1 MQLKNLTAL
10 LCVCVVCVST
20 SARAE
25 TAFFDN
31 GSSISV
37 KSHRIDGDSVV
48 LTLRD
53 GGEMVS
59 SFSSIVRFGPD
70 DPNYVQ
76 PVTAV
81 PASMTVPNPTP
92 TPTPTLTPAST
103 LTPTPILV
111 SAPLPTSTS
120 TYVPSYD
127 ELITKF
133 STMYSVPPNLVHAV
147 IQVESGYDER
157 AVSRTGAK
165 GLMQLMPET
174 ARRFNVND
182 PFDARQNIEGGVRYL
197 RQLLDQFPLKLAVA
211 AYNAG
216 ESAVRRFRG
225 VPPYAETRGYVARV
239 LRLAGK

>member
-1 MQLKNLTAL
+1 LKKLTAL

-31 GSSISV
+31 GNSISV
-37 KSHRIDGDSVV
+37 RSHRIEGDSVV
-48 LTLRD
+48 LMLRD

-59 SFSSIVRFGPD
+59 SSSSIVRFGPD
-70 DPNYVQ
+70 DPNDPKYVQ
-76 PVTAV
+76 PAAAEAPAPAV
-81 PASMTVPNPTP
+81 M
-92 TPTPTLTPAST
+92 LAST
-103 LTPTPILV
+103 
-111 SAPLPTSTS
+111 PLSVSTS
-120 TYVPSYD
+120 TYAPPYD
-127 ELITKF
+127 DLVDKF
-133 STMYSVPPNLVHAV
+133 STMYSVPSNLVHAV

-174 ARRFNVND
+174 ARRFNVSD

-197 RQLLDQFPLKLAVA
+197 RQLLDQFPLKQAVA

-216 ESAVRRFRG
+216 ENAVRRFRG
-225 VPPYAETRGYVARV
+225 IPPYAETRGYVARV

>member
-1 MQLKNLTAL
+1 VQLKKLTAL

-31 GSSISV
+31 GNSISV
-37 KSHRIDGDSVV
+37 RSHRIEGDSVV
-48 LTLRD
+48 LMLRD

-59 SFSSIVRFGPD
+59 SSSSIVRFGPD
-70 DPNYVQ
+70 DPNDPKYVQ
-76 PVTAV
+76 PAAAEAPAPAV
-81 PASMTVPNPTP
+81 M
-92 TPTPTLTPAST
+92 LAST
-103 LTPTPILV
+103 
-111 SAPLPTSTS
+111 PLSVSTS
-120 TYVPSYD
+120 TYAPPYD
-127 ELITKF
+127 DLVDKF
-133 STMYSVPPNLVHAV
+133 STMYSVPSNLVHAV

-174 ARRFNVND
+174 ARRFNVSD

-197 RQLLDQFPLKLAVA
+197 RQLLDQFPLKQAVA

-216 ESAVRRFRG
+216 ENAVRRFRG
-225 VPPYAETRGYVARV
+225 IPPYAETRGYVARV

>member
-1 MQLKNLTAL
+1 
-10 LCVCVVCVST
+10 
-20 SARAE
+20 
-25 TAFFDN
+25 
-31 GSSISV
+31 
-37 KSHRIDGDSVV
+37 
-48 LTLRD
+48 
-53 GGEMVS
+53 
-59 SFSSIVRFGPD
+59 
-70 DPNYVQ
+70 
-76 PVTAV
+76 
-81 PASMTVPNPTP
+81 
-92 TPTPTLTPAST
+92 
-103 LTPTPILV
+103 
-111 SAPLPTSTS
+111 
-120 TYVPSYD
+120 
-127 ELITKF
+127 
-133 STMYSVPPNLVHAV
+133 MYSVPPNLVHAV

-174 ARRFNVND
+174 ARRFNVSD

>member
-1 MQLKNLTAL
+1 MKKLTAL
-10 LCVCVVCVST
+10 LCVCVVCVQI

-31 GSSISV
+31 GNSISV
-37 KSHRIDGDSVV
+37 TGHRIEGDSVV
-48 LTLRD
+48 LMLHD

-59 SFSSIVRFGPD
+59 SSSSIVRFGPD
-70 DPNYVQ
+70 DPKDPKYVQ
-76 PVTAV
+76 PSA
-81 PASMTVPNPTP
+81 TVAPPG
-92 TPTPTLTPAST
+92 
-103 LTPTPILV
+103 TPILA
-111 SAPLPTSTS
+111 SIPLPVSTTGS
-120 TYVPSYD
+120 VASYD
-127 ELITKF
+127 ELIDKA
-133 STMYSVPPNLVHAV
+133 SAAYSVPSNLVRAV
-147 IQVESGYDER
+147 IEVESGFDER

-174 ARRFNVND
+174 ARRFNVDD

-216 ESAVRRFRG
+216 ENAVRRFRG

>member
-1 MQLKNLTAL
+1 MKKLTAL

-31 GSSISV
+31 GNSISV
-37 KSHRIDGDSVV
+37 RSHRIEGDSVV
-48 LTLRD
+48 LMLRD

-59 SFSSIVRFGPD
+59 SSSSIVRFGPD
-70 DPNYVQ
+70 DPNDPKYVQ
-76 PVTAV
+76 PAAAEAPAPAV
-81 PASMTVPNPTP
+81 M
-92 TPTPTLTPAST
+92 LAST
-103 LTPTPILV
+103 
-111 SAPLPTSTS
+111 PLSVSTS
-120 TYVPSYD
+120 TYAPPYD
-127 ELITKF
+127 DLVDKF
-133 STMYSVPPNLVHAV
+133 STMYSVPSNLVHAV

-197 RQLLDQFPLKLAVA
+197 RQLLDQFPLKQAVA

-216 ESAVRRFRG
+216 ENAVRRFRG
-225 VPPYAETRGYVARV
+225 IPPYAETRGYVARV

>member
-1 MQLKNLTAL
+1 LKKLTAL

-31 GSSISV
+31 GNSISV
-37 KSHRIDGDSVV
+37 RSHRIEGDSVV
-48 LTLRD
+48 LMLRD

-59 SFSSIVRFGPD
+59 SSSSIVRFGPD
-70 DPNYVQ
+70 DPNDPKYVQ
-76 PVTAV
+76 PAAAEAPAPAV
-81 PASMTVPNPTP
+81 M
-92 TPTPTLTPAST
+92 LAST
-103 LTPTPILV
+103 
-111 SAPLPTSTS
+111 PLSVSTS
-120 TYVPSYD
+120 TYAPPYD
-127 ELITKF
+127 DLVDKF
-133 STMYSVPPNLVHAV
+133 STMYSVPSNLVHAV

-197 RQLLDQFPLKLAVA
+197 RQLLDQFPLKQAVA

-216 ESAVRRFRG
+216 ENAVRRFRG
-225 VPPYAETRGYVARV
+225 IPPYAETRGYVARV